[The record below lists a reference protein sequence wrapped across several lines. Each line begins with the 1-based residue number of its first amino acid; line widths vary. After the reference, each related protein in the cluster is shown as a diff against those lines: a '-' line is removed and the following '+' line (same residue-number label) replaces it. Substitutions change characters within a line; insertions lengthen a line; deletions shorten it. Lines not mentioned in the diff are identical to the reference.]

1 MVNIVTD
8 KPVTFNE
15 YKFNPATVDSMFSNF
30 VFTNA
35 RLITKAMIA
44 WWAFHDDEQELLS
57 LETVLEIEHIYARN
71 RQDKEK
77 SLFDT
82 KNLEPLG
89 NKASLEKRIN
99 IGAADYRFEDKKN
112 TTSDLQSA
120 GKRKTEQKSTSWSNW
135 QVRLLILQR

>member
-77 SLFDT
+77 SLFDA

-89 NKASLEKRIN
+89 NKALLEKRIN